1 MSENP
6 ALMKLNELIEK
17 LFQIHPGDKTRV
29 SIVAKEIAMIVDQLL
44 SDDVDE
50 IMEMEIGK
58 LLDRLKKTH
67 FQVFNDVVSRSRYG
81 MKINDLIQKVH
92 WRNLQRR
99 LSGSRS

>member
-67 FQVFNDVVSRSRYG
+67 FQVFNDVVSRSKYG

>member
-6 ALMKLNELIEK
+6 ALTKLNELIEK